1 MSENAKWRNDIRDKN
16 IKKYKQ
22 DDKKED
28 DERTNARNGPGEI
41 FRYEQNIKLCA
52 NQLVIKFFINLVP

>member
-1 MSENAKWRNDIRDKN
+1 MKKLSEEEKKLKLQQMSENAKWRNDIRDKN

-41 FRYEQNIKLCA
+41 FRYE
-52 NQLVIKFFINLVP
+52 